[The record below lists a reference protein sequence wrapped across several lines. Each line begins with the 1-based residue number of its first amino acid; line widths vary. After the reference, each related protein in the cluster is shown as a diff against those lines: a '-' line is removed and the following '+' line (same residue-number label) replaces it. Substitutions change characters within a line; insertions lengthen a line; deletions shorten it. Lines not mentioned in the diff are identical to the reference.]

1 MTVGMIEVRDKQR
14 HLDRLGHH
22 ERRDYLNDHPMP
34 AVVGPDGVL
43 YITDHHHLA
52 RALCEERIETGC
64 FLIEDRFTNL
74 HPEAFWTEMRAW
86 QWVHPIDAQGRRH
99 DVDALPRHVEGLVDD
114 PYRSLARYVRDAG
127 GYTKTDTAFAEF
139 QWADFFRPR
148 VKIGPG
154 RDGFEAA
161 VRAALL
167 LAHTPAA
174 RSLPGFSAANR
185 P

>member
-14 HLDRLGHH
+14 HLARLGHRA
-22 ERRDYLNDHPMP
+22 RRDFLTCHPIP
-34 AVVGPDGVL
+34 AVVGPGDIL

-52 RALCEERIETGC
+52 RALWEERLQSGV
-64 FLIEDRFTNL
+64 FLVEADFTPL
-74 HPEAFWTEMRAW
+74 HPAAFWAEMGAR
-86 QWVHPIDAQGRRH
+86 QWVHPIDARGRRH
-99 DVDALPRHVEGLVDD
+99 PVDALPRHVKELVDD

-148 VKIGPG
+148 VRIARG
-154 RDGFEAA
+154 REGFEAA
-161 VRAALL
+161 VRAALRL
-167 LAHTPAA
+167 VHVPAA
-174 RSLPGFSAANR
+174 RRLPGFI